1 MAGDVLDV
9 GTAVECSLEAMQL
22 ASALNDVLGLVLSH
36 LNLGVCCAQIS
47 LHTISLRC
55 IERALSITE
64 RWKAEG
70 SDSRLALY
78 AECMVLS
85 NQSDMLLRV
94 GDIRAALVAARRS
107 QQVGRQMTSDLPTY
121 RRVQT
126 EDAMAT
132 AQGNEVA
139 ALIQLGM
146 IDAAIEAAR
155 SLDPGSPANWRE
167 MDACLALARLDS
179 ATGRIDRAIEKLQA
193 LANDPTARNYRREA
207 LVALAT
213 CYESSGSPAAA
224 LFVLEELQA
233 EVDAARRE
241 VALEELRRIDGM
253 DPAHDDHFEQTTRSR
268 IASYRVAIDGIDAR
282 LSSKLHY
289 LSELAVS
296 AEIREGNEEY
306 RAEHIYRVGA
316 LCSLLAGEAGS
327 DKDVCWLAE
336 VAGRLHDVEGK
347 AVPDAVVLQARA
359 LSDRGMEDS
368 ATSF

>member
-1 MAGDVLDV
+1 MS
-9 GTAVECSLEAMQL
+9 GTCATR
-22 ASALNDVLGLVLSH
+22 LGSGH
-36 LNLGVCCAQIS
+36 
-47 LHTISLRC
+47 
-55 IERALSITE
+55 
-64 RWKAEG
+64 
-70 SDSRLALY
+70 
-78 AECMVLS
+78 
-85 NQSDMLLRV
+85 
-94 GDIRAALVAARRS
+94 
-107 QQVGRQMTSDLPTY
+107 
-121 RRVQT
+121 
-126 EDAMAT
+126 
-132 AQGNEVA
+132 
-139 ALIQLGM
+139 
-146 IDAAIEAAR
+146 
-155 SLDPGSPANWRE
+155 
-167 MDACLALARLDS
+167 
-179 ATGRIDRAIEKLQA
+179 IDRAIEKLQA

-316 LCSLLAGEAGS
+316 LCSLLAGEAGYN
-327 DKDVCWLAE
+327 KDVCWLAE
-336 VAGRLHDVEGK
+336 VAGRLHDVGK
-347 AVPDAVVLQARA
+347 SSVPDAVVLQARA
-359 LSDRGMEDS
+359 LSDGEWKIVQHHSDHGARLVADADEPRLVEVVAAVRHHHERFDGSGYPSGLKDEEIPFLARVVAISESFDAMLQSRTYRPSLSVRSALEEIERGAGSQFDPRLAGLFVHMVRRVQREVGDLTDHLGRQGRS
-368 ATSF
+368 SPLVQTFAKLDESFRRS